1 MTALRLPLPPIG
13 WKPREQQ
20 ELLLRAALAPPDEA
34 AAAWSEASGV
44 VDVDTL
50 DGRSHDLLPLLY
62 RALADG
68 GVEDP
73 WLPRLKGVYRRTWYA
88 NQLLL
93 RRAARAVSA
102 LSAEGIDALVLGGAA
117 LGLLHYRDT
126 GARPMDDTSIA
137 VRPAT
142 GQQPRGVLASTDWGL
157 RPVQIA
163 DDDLWRA
170 AVPMQIDDAA
180 ARAPCASDELLR
192 ICVRGI
198 SWTSRPRSA
207 RWIADALVI
216 VGGSAAAIDWE
227 RFVRRAAEA
236 RVAPHLAVVLDYVSE
251 TFEAPIPQRV
261 LSSLGRAMTPGGRA
275 RFRVTRARAFIH
287 GLHSP

>member
-1 MTALRLPLPPIG
+1 MPRSRRPMRQPWPGVRHLAWLTLTRSTAAPMTFCRCSTARLPTAALRI
-13 WKPREQQ
+13 PR
-20 ELLLRAALAPPDEA
+20 
-34 AAAWSEASGV
+34 
-44 VDVDTL
+44 
-50 DGRSHDLLPLLY
+50 
-62 RALADG
+62 
-68 GVEDP
+68 
-73 WLPRLKGVYRRTWYA
+73 LPRLKGVYRRTWYA

-102 LSAEGIDALVLGGAA
+102 LSAEGIDALVLGGRPWGCSITAISVPGPWTTRA
-117 LGLLHYRDT
+117 SPCARRRGSNPAECWLPRTGGLLT
-126 GARPMDDTSIA
+126 GTARRRLPSA
-137 VRPAT
+137 CR
-142 GQQPRGVLASTDWGL
+142 R
-157 RPVQIA
+157 A
-163 DDDLWRA
+163 DADC
-170 AVPMQIDDAA
+170 DAA
-180 ARAPCASDELLR
+180 AWAPCASDELLR

-261 LSSLGRAMTPGGRA
+261 LSSLGRAMTPGGCA
-275 RFRVTRARAFIH
+275 RFRVTAGRALIH